1 MRSSMSMLYASTV
14 SVTAANRIT
23 APSEKFTA
31 SSASRSCAPSARAM
45 GSLTGNDVMSYG
57 MPAMKFVDVVAKYCC
72 CSDGARKPVCAEPR
86 SANESVKS

>member
-1 MRSSMSMLYASTV
+1 
-14 SVTAANRIT
+14 
-23 APSEKFTA
+23 
-31 SSASRSCAPSARAM
+31 M